1 MKISELR
8 GKAKEELSGIVTSSK
23 KELFNL
29 RMQAATGQ
37 AAPGGRSKA
46 VKKTIARAKT
56 LLNEQA
62 KTGKNPAPK
71 KAAAEKPAKKTAKKA
86 KKD

>member
-1 MKISELR
+1 MKSKELR
-8 GKAKEELSGIVTSSK
+8 SKGADELKELVTSSK

-29 RMQAATGQ
+29 RMQQATGQ
-37 AAPGGRSKA
+37 IGNANRFKE

-62 KTGKNPAPK
+62 NGVKTSAPK
-71 KAAAEKPAKKTAKKA
+71 KTAARKTSTSKAAKKA
-86 KKD
+86 KE

>member
-1 MKISELR
+1 MKTAELR
-8 GKAKEELSGIVTSSK
+8 GKSKEELAELVVSSK

-37 AAPGGRSKA
+37 AAPGARPK
-46 VKKTIARAKT
+46 VLRKTVARAKT
-56 LLNEQA
+56 LLNEPA
-62 KTGKNPAPK
+62 KTGKSSAPK
-71 KAAAEKPAKKTAKKA
+71 KAAAKKE

>member
-8 GKAKEELSGIVTSSK
+8 GKAKEELAGLVTSSK

-29 RMQAATGQ
+29 RMQAATG
-37 AAPGGRSKA
+37 ADANLNRSRE

-56 LLNEQA
+56 LLNEEV

-71 KAAAEKPAKKTAKKA
+71 KPAAKKEKKG
-86 KKD
+86 

>member
-8 GKAKEELSGIVTSSK
+8 GKGKEELAGLVTSSK

-29 RMQAATGQ
+29 RMQTATGQ
-37 AAPGGRSKA
+37 VANANRSRT

-62 KTGKNPAPK
+62 KSGKNPAPK
-71 KAAAEKPAKKTAKKA
+71 KAAAKKGK
-86 KKD
+86 

>member
-1 MKISELR
+1 MKINELR
-8 GKAKEELSGIVTSSK
+8 GKAKEDLAELVVASK

-29 RMQAATGQ
+29 RMQAATG
-37 AAPGGRSKA
+37 ALATPGRFKD

-56 LLNEQA
+56 LLNEQG

-71 KAAAEKPAKKTAKKA
+71 KAAATKTASKSKKG
-86 KKD
+86 

>member
-1 MKISELR
+1 MKTSELR
-8 GKAKEELSGIVTSSK
+8 TKAKEELTGLVVSSK

-29 RMQAATGQ
+29 RMQASTG
-37 AAPGGRSKA
+37 ADANLNRSRE

-56 LLNEQA
+56 LLNEQT

-71 KAAAEKPAKKTAKKA
+71 KAAAK

>member
-8 GKAKEELSGIVTSSK
+8 AKQKSELGQLVVASK

-29 RMQAATGQ
+29 RMQTATGQ
-37 AAPGGRSKA
+37 EANVNRARA

-56 LLNEQA
+56 LLNEQQ

-71 KAAAEKPAKKTAKKA
+71 KAAAK

>member
-1 MKISELR
+1 MKITELR
-8 GKAKEELSGIVTSSK
+8 GKAKEELAELVVSSK

-29 RMQAATGQ
+29 RMQSATG
-37 AAPGGRSKA
+37 AIANPNRFRI

-56 LLNEQA
+56 LLNEQG
-62 KTGKNPAPK
+62 KTAKNPAPK
-71 KAAAEKPAKKTAKKA
+71 KAATK

>member
-1 MKISELR
+1 MKIAELR
-8 GKAKEELSGIVTSSK
+8 TKKKEELTGLVVSSK

-29 RMQAATGQ
+29 RMQAATG
-37 AAPGGRSKA
+37 AASNLNRA
-46 VKKTIARAKT
+46 RTVKKDIARAKT

-62 KTGKNPAPK
+62 KSAKNPAPK
-71 KAAAEKPAKKTAKKA
+71 KAAAK

>member
-8 GKAKEELSGIVTSSK
+8 GKAKEELSELVVSSK

-29 RMQAATGQ
+29 RMQGATGVD
-37 AAPGGRSKA
+37 ANLNRSRE

-56 LLNEQA
+56 LLNEQTKSA
-62 KTGKNPAPK
+62 KNPAPK
-71 KAAAEKPAKKTAKKA
+71 KAAVK

>member
-1 MKISELR
+1 MKITELR
-8 GKAKEELSGIVTSSK
+8 AKGKEELAGLVTSSK

-29 RMQAATGQ
+29 RMQAATGELGN
-37 AAPGGRSKA
+37 ANRFKE

-62 KTGKNPAPK
+62 NGVKNSAPK
-71 KAAAEKPAKKTAKKA
+71 KSAGAKSSSKKA
-86 KKD
+86 KE

>member
-1 MKISELR
+1 MKTKELR
-8 GKAKEELSGIVTSSK
+8 TKGADELKELVTSSK

-37 AAPGGRSKA
+37 AVAGGRSKL

-62 KTGKNPAPK
+62 NGVKNSAPKKSAAPK
-71 KAAAEKPAKKTAKKA
+71 KAAKKA
-86 KKD
+86 KE